1 MSAYEVLVSNITQSF
16 LDHGYEAMT
25 MIKLA
30 KYCNITRR
38 GLYHHFSSKEEA
50 FQAMVYQNNART
62 RQDSLREGGRLFSAG
77 SNVLDIVTAVLDVRY
92 GDTRRKLVLSPF
104 ALEVNDYAFRLCR
117 PSMIEAAAVFQADF
131 AALLAQTIAIG
142 LLALR
147 PSISVE
153 TLVQLLCD
161 GARGTNQS
169 FFAPAP
175 EEIAARYRQMSQ
187 AILYGCTEP
196 IKLVMGSQQHS

>member
-16 LDHGYEAMT
+16 LDHGYESMT

-30 KYCNITRR
+30 KCCNITRR

-50 FQAMVYQNNART
+50 FHAMVVQNNENT
-62 RQDSLREGGRLFSAG
+62 RRDSLREGGRLLSTGA
-77 SNVLDIVTAVLDVRY
+77 NVLDIITAILDVRY
-92 GDTRRKLVLSPF
+92 GDTRRKLALSPY

-117 PSMIEAAAVFQADF
+117 PAMIEAAAIFQADF
-131 AALLAQTIAIG
+131 AALLERAVVSG
-142 LLALR
+142 LLMLL
-147 PSISVE
+147 PSISIK

-175 EEIAARYRQMSQ
+175 EEIAARYREMSR
-187 AILYGCTEP
+187 AILYGCAEP
-196 IKLVMGSQQHS
+196 AKP

>member
-25 MIKLA
+25 MSKLA
-30 KYCNITRR
+30 KCCDITRR

-50 FQAMVYQNNART
+50 FRAMVYQNNART
-62 RQDSLREGGRLFSAG
+62 RQDSIREGGRHFLAG

-92 GDTRRKLVLSPF
+92 GDTRRKLARSPF

-117 PSMIEAAAVFQADF
+117 PVMIEAAALFQADF
-131 AALLAQTIAIG
+131 AALLEQTIATG
-142 LLALR
+142 LLMLQ

-169 FFAPAP
+169 FLAPSP
-175 EEIAARYRQMSQ
+175 EEIAARYRGMSQ
-187 AILYGCTEP
+187 AILYGCAEP
-196 IKLVMGSQQHS
+196 AKL

>member
-25 MIKLA
+25 MSKLA
-30 KYCNITRR
+30 KCCDITRR

-50 FQAMVYQNNART
+50 FRAMVYQNNART
-62 RQDSLREGGRLFSAG
+62 RQDSIREGGRHFLAG

-92 GDTRRKLVLSPF
+92 GDTRRKLARSPF

-117 PSMIEAAAVFQADF
+117 PVMIEAAALFQADF
-131 AALLAQTIAIG
+131 AALLEQTIAAG
-142 LLALR
+142 LLVLR
-147 PSISVE
+147 PTISVD
-153 TLVQLLCD
+153 TLVQVLCD

-169 FFAPAP
+169 FFAPLP
-175 EEIAARYRQMSQ
+175 EEIAARYREMSQ
-187 AILYGCTEP
+187 AILYGCAEP
-196 IKLVMGSQQHS
+196 AKL

>member
-50 FQAMVYQNNART
+50 FQAMVRQNNERT
-62 RQDSLREGGRLFSAG
+62 RRDSLREGMRLLSAG
-77 SNVLDIVTAVLDVRY
+77 SDVLDIVTAVLDVRY
-92 GDTRRKLVLSPF
+92 GDTRRKLVVSPF

-117 PSMIEAAAVFQADF
+117 PGMIEAAALFQTDF
-131 AALLAQTIAIG
+131 AALLEQIMANG
-142 LLALR
+142 LLTLR

-153 TLVQLLCD
+153 ILVQLLCD

-169 FFAPAP
+169 FFAPSP
-175 EEIAARYRQMSQ
+175 EQIAARYRQMSQ
-187 AILYGCTEP
+187 AILYGCAEP
-196 IKLVMGSQQHS
+196 VKL

>member
-1 MSAYEVLVSNITQSF
+1 MSAFEVLVSNITQSF

-25 MIKLA
+25 MSKLA

-50 FQAMVYQNNART
+50 FRAMVDQNNAHT
-62 RQDSLREGGRLFSAG
+62 RQNSIREGGQLFSAG

-92 GDTRRKLVLSPF
+92 GDTRRKLVLSPY

-117 PSMIEAAAVFQADF
+117 PAMIEAAALFQADF
-131 AALLAQTIAIG
+131 AALLEQTMANG
-142 LLALR
+142 LLMLR
-147 PSISVE
+147 PSISIE

-169 FFAPAP
+169 FFAPEPA
-175 EEIAARYRQMSQ
+175 EIAARYRAMSQ
-187 AILYGCTEP
+187 AILYGCAEP
-196 IKLVMGSQQHS
+196 VKL

>member
-25 MIKLA
+25 MSKLA

-50 FQAMVYQNNART
+50 FQAMVRQNNERT
-62 RQDSLREGGRLFSAG
+62 RQGSLREGTRLFSAG
-77 SNVLDIVTAVLDVRY
+77 ANVLDIVTAVLDVRY
-92 GDTRRKLVLSPF
+92 GDTRRRLVLSPF

-117 PSMIEAAAVFQADF
+117 PEMVEAATVFQADF
-131 AALLAQTIAIG
+131 ASLLQQIMANGQLT
-142 LLALR
+142 LR
-147 PSISVE
+147 PTISVE

-169 FFAPAP
+169 FFAPSP
-175 EEIAARYRQMSQ
+175 EEITARYRQMSQ
-187 AILYGCTEP
+187 AILFGCAEP
-196 IKLVMGSQQHS
+196 VGL